1 MIIKLVGFVMLTDIF
16 NYDLPEE
23 LIAQK
28 PSEKRSDS
36 RLFFINRKN
45 KTFEHYK
52 FYDVVDLIPE
62 GSLLVMNNSRVIP
75 ARVICKKENGVNIEV
90 FLIRRT
96 IDNEWQCL
104 MKPAKRVKEGTVL
117 TAGEG
122 SFKVIVKR
130 KTIEGFVFADIL
142 TSGDFW
148 QVLEKEGQ
156 IPLPPYIKAELQD
169 SERYQTVYS
178 DRQEKGSVAAPTAGL
193 HFTDELIDKL
203 SEKGIDHTFVTLHV
217 GPGTFRPVK
226 TENIEDHKMDVEF
239 YHISE
244 DSVAK
249 IEKAMAEKRKII
261 AVGTTSVRTLE
272 SAWGDNGKCISRYG
286 STDIFIYPGYKFKT
300 INGLITNF
308 HLPKSTLIM
317 LVSAFAGTELVM
329 SAYKK
334 AVEER
339 YRMYSFG
346 DAMLI
351 L

>member
-1 MIIKLVGFVMLTDIF
+1 MLTDIF
-16 NYDLPEE
+16 DYDLPEE
-23 LIAQK
+23 LIAQQPLK
-28 PSEKRSDS
+28 NRSDS
-36 RLFFINRKN
+36 RLFFVNREKDL
-45 KTFEHYK
+45 FEHHR
-52 FYDVVDLIPE
+52 FYEIIDLIPK

-75 ARVICKKENGVNIEV
+75 ARVICKKDNGVNIEV

-104 MKPAKRVKEGTVL
+104 MKPAKRTKEGTVL
-117 TAGEG
+117 TAGDG
-122 SFKVIVKR
+122 AFKVIVKR
-130 KTIEGFVFADIL
+130 KTKEGFVFADIL

-178 DRQEKGSVAAPTAGL
+178 DHLEKGSVAAPTAGL
-193 HFTDELIDKL
+193 HFTNDLINKL
-203 SEKGIDHTFVTLHV
+203 SERDIDHTFVTLHV

-226 TENIEDHKMDVEF
+226 TENIEDHKMDIEF

-244 DSVAK
+244 DSVSK

-272 SAWGDNGKCISRYG
+272 SAWGENGKCISRCG

-300 INGLITNF
+300 IDGLITNF

-317 LVSAFAGTELVM
+317 LVCAFAGTERIM
-329 SAYKK
+329 NAYKE
-334 AVEER
+334 AVEKK
-339 YRMYSFG
+339 YRMYSLG
-346 DAMLI
+346 DAMMI